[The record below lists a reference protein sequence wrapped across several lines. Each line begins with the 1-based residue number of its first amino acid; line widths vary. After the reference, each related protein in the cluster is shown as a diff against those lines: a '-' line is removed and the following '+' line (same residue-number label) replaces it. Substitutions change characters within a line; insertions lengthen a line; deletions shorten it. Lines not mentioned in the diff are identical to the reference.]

1 MRSDCDCGF
10 PSFFPIDRGR
20 LKRGCCP
27 PPSRGRIG
35 KGNLLGQILTVIS
48 VAFWV
53 ATAHSAESKPN
64 WQTEWER
71 TVKAAEEEG
80 QLTVYVSG
88 YGALI
93 DSGIFQKT
101 YPKIKVTSVTGS
113 GTQLAPRIVAER
125 RGEKYLADVYSGGG
139 TSLYQNLYL
148 GKMLDPIKPALI
160 LPEVVDPSKWWEGK
174 QKYVDREGRY
184 IFAFEGNVAAGAS
197 PAYNT
202 NLINPQDYKSLWDFL
217 NPKLKGKIVSPD
229 IRKVRG
235 SGLSVQY
242 LYYHKDLG
250 PEFIRRFYGEMDVTL
265 TADVR
270 QAVDWL
276 AVGKFALS
284 MPTQSS
290 YTAKAK
296 AQGLPVDE
304 FDPHHMKEGAS
315 LAVAFGQLALMNRAP
330 HPNAAKVFVNW
341 LLSREGQTAFQRVI
355 SMPGDAKNSRRIDVP
370 KDHIPVSERRDQG
383 VKYFDAED
391 PDTKDIT
398 PAMKLMDEIFAGKK

>member
-1 MRSDCDCGF
+1 MHHRLALYGISLCFWASGF
-10 PSFFPIDRGR
+10 
-20 LKRGCCP
+20 
-27 PPSRGRIG
+27 
-35 KGNLLGQILTVIS
+35 
-48 VAFWV
+48 AF
-53 ATAHSAESKPN
+53 AAESKPA
-64 WQTEWER
+64 WQAEWER

-80 QLTVYVSG
+80 QLTVYIAG

-93 DSGIFQKT
+93 DSGAFQRAF
-101 YPKIKVTSVTGS
+101 PKIKVTSVTGS
-113 GTQLAPRIVAER
+113 GSQLAPRIVAER
-125 RGEKYLADVYSGGG
+125 RGGKFLADVYSGGG
-139 TSLYQNLYL
+139 TSLYRNLFL
-148 GKMLDPIKPALI
+148 GKLLDPIKPALI
-160 LPEVVDPSKWWEGK
+160 LPEVLDITKWWEGK
-174 QKYVDREGRY
+174 HKYVDREGQY
-184 IFAFEGNVAAGAS
+184 IFVFEGDVATGAS

-202 NLINPQDYKSLWDFL
+202 NLLNPQDYKSLWDFL
-217 NPKLKGKIVSPD
+217 NPKLKGRIVSPD
-229 IRKVRG
+229 IRRTRG

-250 PEFIRRFYGEMDVTL
+250 PEFIRRFYSEMDVTL

-290 YTAKAK
+290 FTAKAK

-304 FDPHHMKEGAS
+304 FTPHHFKEGAA

-330 HPNAAKVFVNW
+330 HPNAAKVYINW
-341 LLSREGQTAFQRVI
+341 LLSRQGQTAFQ
-355 SMPGDAKNSRRIDVP
+355 SAGSSPGDAKNSRRIDVP
-370 KDHIPVSERRDQG
+370 KDHIPAAEARAEG

-398 PAMKLMDEIFAGKK
+398 PVMKLLDDIFGAKK

>member
-1 MRSDCDCGF
+1 MKS
-10 PSFFPIDRGR
+10 
-20 LKRGCCP
+20 LK
-27 PPSRGRIG
+27 IVW
-35 KGNLLGQILTVIS
+35 LTILIFGSIVVS
-48 VAFWV
+48 HA
-53 ATAHSAESKPN
+53 AESKPA
-64 WQTEWER
+64 WQTEWEK
-71 TVKAAEEEG
+71 TVKAAEDEG
-80 QLTVYVSG
+80 HLTVYIAG

-93 DSGIFQKT
+93 DAGLFQKA

-125 RGEKYLADVYSGGG
+125 RGEKFLADVYSGGG

-148 GKMLDPIKPALI
+148 GKMLEPIKAALI

-184 IFAFEGNVAAGAS
+184 ILVFEGNVAAGAS

-202 NLINPQDYKSLWDFL
+202 NLIHPRDYKSYWDFL
-217 NPKLKGKIVSPD
+217 SPKLTGKIVSPD

-235 SGLSVQY
+235 SGLPVQY
-242 LYYHKDLG
+242 LYYHRDLG
-250 PEFIRRFYGEMDVTL
+250 PEFIRRFYQEMDVTL

-290 YTAKAK
+290 YTAKAN

-304 FDPHHMKEGAS
+304 FDPHHFKEGSSIA
-315 LAVAFGQLALMNRAP
+315 AAFGQMALMNRAP

-341 LLSREGQTAFQRVI
+341 LLSREGQTAFQKI
-355 SMPGDAKNSRRIDVP
+355 LSAPGDAKNSRRIDVP
-370 KDHIPVSERRDQG
+370 KDHIPATERRG
-383 VKYFDAED
+383 EGLKYFDADE

-398 PAMKLMDEIFAGKK
+398 PAMKLMDEIFAGRK

>member
-1 MRSDCDCGF
+1 MKVFSSCLF
-10 PSFFPIDRGR
+10 A
-20 LKRGCCP
+20 
-27 PPSRGRIG
+27 IG
-35 KGNLLGQILTVIS
+35 LAVTS
-48 VAFWV
+48 VVCQA
-53 ATAHSAESKPN
+53 AESKPG
-64 WQTEWER
+64 WQSEWER

-80 QLTVYVSG
+80 QLAVYIAG

-93 DSGIFQKT
+93 DSGAFQKAF
-101 YPKIKVTSVTGS
+101 PKIKVTSVTGS

-139 TSLYQNLYL
+139 TSLYQNLFL

-160 LPEVVDPSKWWEGK
+160 LPEVLDVTKWWESK
-174 QKYVDREGRY
+174 HKYVDREGRY
-184 IFAFEGNVAAGAS
+184 IFVFEGDVATGAS
-197 PAYNT
+197 PVYNT
-202 NLINPQDYKSLWDFL
+202 QLINPKDYKSLWDFL

-229 IRKVRG
+229 IRRVRG

-250 PEFIRRFYGEMDVTL
+250 PEFIRRLYGEMDVTL

-284 MPTQSS
+284 IPTQGS
-290 YTAKAK
+290 YAAKAK
-296 AQGLPVDE
+296 SQGLPVDE
-304 FDPHHMKEGAS
+304 FEPHHFKEGAA

-330 HPNAAKVFVNW
+330 HPNAAKVYINW
-341 LLSREGQTAFQRVI
+341 LLSREGQTAFQHAV
-355 SMPGDAKNSRRIDVP
+355 SSPGDAKNSRRIDVS
-370 KDHIPVSERRDQG
+370 KDHIPAAERRVDG

-391 PDTKDIT
+391 PDTKDIV
-398 PAMKLMDEIFAGKK
+398 PVMKLMDEVLAGRK

>member
-1 MRSDCDCGF
+1 MFWSCLFAIYLTFAVGV
-10 PSFFPIDRGR
+10 
-20 LKRGCCP
+20 
-27 PPSRGRIG
+27 SR
-35 KGNLLGQILTVIS
+35 
-48 VAFWV
+48 A
-53 ATAHSAESKPN
+53 ADSKPS
-64 WQTEWER
+64 WQVEWER

-80 QLTVYVSG
+80 QLTVYIAG

-93 DSGIFQKT
+93 DSGAFQKAF
-101 YPKIKVTSVTGS
+101 PKIKVTSVTGS
-113 GTQLAPRIVAER
+113 GSQLAPRIVAER
-125 RGEKYLADVYSGGG
+125 RGEKFLADVYSGGG
-139 TSLYQNLYL
+139 TSLYQNLFL

-160 LPEVVDPSKWWEGK
+160 LPEVLDLTKWWEGK
-174 QKYVDREGRY
+174 HKYVDREGRY
-184 IFAFEGNVAAGAS
+184 IFVFEGDVATGAS

-202 NLINPQDYKSLWDFL
+202 NLMNPKDYKSLWDFL

-250 PEFIRRFYGEMDVTL
+250 PEFIRRLYGEMDVTL
-265 TADVR
+265 TGDVR

-284 MPTQSS
+284 IPTQSS

-296 AQGLPVDE
+296 SQGLPVDE
-304 FDPHHMKEGAS
+304 FDPHHFKEGAA

-330 HPNAAKVFVNW
+330 HPNAAKVYINW
-341 LLSREGQTAFQRVI
+341 LLSRAGQTAFQRAV
-355 SMPGDAKNSRRIDVP
+355 SSPGDAKNSRRVDVP
-370 KDHIPVSERRDQG
+370 KDHIPASEQRVEG
-383 VKYFDAED
+383 GKYFDAED

-398 PAMKLMDEIFAGKK
+398 PVMKLMDEIFAGKR

>member
-1 MRSDCDCGF
+1 MIVAKLISAATLLV
-10 PSFFPIDRGR
+10 S
-20 LKRGCCP
+20 
-27 PPSRGRIG
+27 IG
-35 KGNLLGQILTVIS
+35 NVS
-48 VAFWV
+48 YA
-53 ATAHSAESKPN
+53 AESKPA

-80 QLTVYVSG
+80 QLTVYIAG

-93 DSGIFQKT
+93 DSGAFQKA

-139 TSLYQNLYL
+139 TSLYQNLFL

-160 LPEVVDPSKWWEGK
+160 LPEVIDPTKWWEGK
-174 QKYVDREGRY
+174 HKYVDREGRY
-184 IFAFEGNVAAGAS
+184 IFVFEGDVATGAS
-197 PAYNT
+197 PAYNS
-202 NLINPQDYKSLWDFL
+202 NLINPKDYKSLWDLL

-242 LYYHKDLG
+242 LYYHKELG
-250 PEFIRRFYGEMDVTL
+250 PEFIRRLYGEMDVTL
-265 TADVR
+265 TGDVR

-284 MPTQSS
+284 IPTQGS

-304 FDPHHMKEGAS
+304 FDPHHFKEGAA

-330 HPNAAKVFVNW
+330 HPNAAKVYINW
-341 LLSREGQTAFQRVI
+341 LLSREGQTAFQRAI
-355 SMPGDAKNSRRIDVP
+355 SSPGDAKNSRRIDVP
-370 KDHIPVSERRDQG
+370 KDHIPASERRGEG

-398 PAMKLMDEIFAGKK
+398 PATRLMDEIFAGKK

>member
-1 MRSDCDCGF
+1 MYHRFAGFGIILCFSACG
-10 PSFFPIDRGR
+10 
-20 LKRGCCP
+20 L
-27 PPSRGRIG
+27 
-35 KGNLLGQILTVIS
+35 VH
-48 VAFWV
+48 A
-53 ATAHSAESKPN
+53 AESKPA
-64 WQTEWER
+64 WQAEWER

-80 QLTVYVSG
+80 QLTVYIAG

-93 DSGIFQKT
+93 DSGVFQKV

-139 TSLYQNLYL
+139 TSLYQNLFL

-160 LPEVVDPSKWWEGK
+160 LPEVVDPTKWWEGK
-174 QKYVDREGRY
+174 HKYVDREGRY
-184 IFAFEGNVAAGAS
+184 IFVFEGDVATGAS
-197 PAYNT
+197 PAYNS
-202 NLINPQDYKSLWDFL
+202 NLINPKDYKSLWDLL

-242 LYYHKDLG
+242 LYYHKELG
-250 PEFIRRFYGEMDVTL
+250 PAFIRRLYGEMDVTL
-265 TADVR
+265 TGDVR

-284 MPTQSS
+284 IPTQGS

-304 FDPHHMKEGAS
+304 FDPHHFKEGAA

-330 HPNAAKVFVNW
+330 HPNAAKVYINW
-341 LLSREGQTAFQRVI
+341 LLSPEGQTAFQRAV
-355 SMPGDAKNSRRIDVP
+355 SSPGDAKNSRRIDVP
-370 KDHIPVSERRDQG
+370 KDHIPASERRSEG

-398 PAMKLMDEIFAGKK
+398 PATKLMDEIFAGKR